1 MKVQGDNMMLIV
13 RLTYKDDPDDVWKY
27 LVKNLKCKET
37 KKVKPLYLSKLT
49 GKNYIGVIFDVD
61 DIDQIVK
68 FMVQQIG
75 GCANIV
81 DTQTL
86 TLMKPVFL
94 PIPKDR
100 PINLQRFTIHI
111 KVEPKSYHDVYNA
124 LLDTRFGNTLFPT
137 YLAYSLGDFDIVMS
151 ILAEGLEMV
160 EGYVNE
166 TLNKIEGVNEST
178 IFPIERSEHLAN
190 MDTWRRLQKSLLHIP
205 PWVSK
210 DLKKHYL
217 YDYEMSTEDY
227 CKLTGAMIDE
237 L

>member
-1 MKVQGDNMMLIV
+1 MV
-13 RLTYKDDPDDVWKY
+13 
-27 LVKNLKCKET
+27 
-37 KKVKPLYLSKLT
+37 
-49 GKNYIGVIFDVD
+49 FDVE

-75 GCANIV
+75 GCKFIE

-94 PIPKDR
+94 PIPKER
-100 PINLQRFTIHI
+100 PENLCRFTIHI
-111 KVEPKSYHDVYNA
+111 RVEPKYYHDVYNA
-124 LLDTRFGNTLFPT
+124 LLDTRYKSDLFPT
-137 YLAYSLGDFDIVMS
+137 YIAYSLGDFDIVMS
-151 ILAEGLEMV
+151 VLGQGIQKI
-160 EGYVNE
+160 E
-166 TLNKIEGVNEST
+166 TFVGEDLNKIEGVTGST
-178 IFPIERSEHLAN
+178 IYPIERSEHLAN
-190 MDTWRRLQKSLLHIP
+190 TDTWRQLQRSLLHIP

-217 YDYEMSTEDY
+217 YDYDLSVEDY

>member
-1 MKVQGDNMMLIV
+1 MMLIV
-13 RLTYKDDPDDVWKY
+13 RLTYKDDPDNVWNY
-27 LVKNLKCKET
+27 LIKRLKGKET
-37 KKVKPLYLSKLT
+37 KKIKPLYVSKLK
-49 GKNYIGVIFDVD
+49 GKNYIGVIFDVE

-75 GCANIV
+75 GCENIV

-94 PIPKDR
+94 PIPKKR
-100 PINLQRFTIHI
+100 PKNLCRFTIHI

-124 LLDTRFGNTLFPT
+124 LLETRYESDLFPT
-137 YLAYSLGDFDIVMS
+137 YVAYSLGDFDIVMS
-151 ILAEGLEMV
+151 VLGDGMEKVGTF
-160 EGYVNE
+160 VNDI
-166 TLNKIEGVNEST
+166 LNKIEGVTGST

-190 MDTWRRLQKSLLHIP
+190 TDTWRRLQKSLLHIP

>member
-1 MKVQGDNMMLIV
+1 MLIV
-13 RLTYKDDPDDVWKY
+13 RLKYKDDPDSVWKY
-27 LVKNLKCKET
+27 LVKNLKGKET
-37 KKVKPLYLSKLT
+37 KKIKPLYLSKLT
-49 GKNYIGVIFDVD
+49 GKNYIGVIFDVE

-75 GCANIV
+75 GCENIV

-94 PIPKDR
+94 PIPKER
-100 PINLQRFTIHI
+100 PKNLCRFTIHI

-124 LLDTRFGNTLFPT
+124 LLETRYEPDLFPT
-137 YLAYSLGDFDIVMS
+137 YIAYSLGDFDIVMS
-151 ILAEGLEMV
+151 VLGQGMEKV
-160 EGYVNE
+160 ETFVNE
-166 TLNKIEGVNEST
+166 ILNKIEGVTGST

-190 MDTWRRLQKSLLHIP
+190 TDTWRRLQKSLLHIP

>member
-1 MKVQGDNMMLIV
+1 MLIV
-13 RLTYKDDPDDVWKY
+13 RLTYKDDPDKVWKY
-27 LVKNLKCKET
+27 LIKNLKGKET
-37 KKVKPLYLSKLT
+37 KKVKPLYVSKLT
-49 GKNYIGVIFDVD
+49 GKNYIGVIFDVE

-75 GCANIV
+75 GCSNIV

-94 PIPKDR
+94 PIPKER
-100 PINLQRFTIHI
+100 PKNLCRFTIHI
-111 KVEPKSYHDVYNA
+111 KVEPRSYHDVYNA
-124 LLDTRFGNTLFPT
+124 LLDTRYKSDLFPT
-137 YLAYSLGDFDIVMS
+137 YIAYSLGDFDIVMS
-151 ILAEGLEMV
+151 VLGQGMEKV
-160 EGYVNE
+160 ETFVNNI
-166 TLNKIEGVNEST
+166 LNKISGVTGST
-178 IFPIERSEHLAN
+178 IYPIERSEHLAN
-190 MDTWRRLQKSLLHIP
+190 TDTWRQLQKSLLHIP